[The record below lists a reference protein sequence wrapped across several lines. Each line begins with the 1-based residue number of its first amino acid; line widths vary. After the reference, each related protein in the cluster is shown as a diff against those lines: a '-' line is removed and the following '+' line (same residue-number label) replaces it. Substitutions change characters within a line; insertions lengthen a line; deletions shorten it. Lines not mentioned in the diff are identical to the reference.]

1 MCQTESA
8 QSSCEQPAAQASAGA
23 TAESDSPE
31 IRSAADAVRRA
42 KIELEKAQKLYA
54 EVRQQAAER
63 LEKVRQTTVGDMI
76 DGTLD
81 AVRKRP
87 ALGLSLAAV
96 LGFFVGRMFRR

>member
-1 MCQTESA
+1 MCQTEPA
-8 QSSCEQPAAQASAGA
+8 HDSCEQTAAQASAGA
-23 TAESDSPE
+23 AAETDSPE

-42 KIELEKAQKLYA
+42 KIELEKAQRLYE
-54 EVRQQAAER
+54 EVRQQAVER
-63 LEKVRQTTVGDMI
+63 LEKVRETTVGDMI